1 MVFRKHGEAHF
12 NLFPQRTSQEFGLAY
27 ELFSLLGNPED
38 EAIWPVKS
46 REDLSVQLFESFM
59 GKFSAEQKAN
69 FTYKLPQRLR
79 EIDPKIDDTTLE
91 LICMM
96 LTMDPAQRP
105 SAEECLA
112 HRFFSQSPSVAT
124 NSEMPQIE

>member
-1 MVFRKHGEAHF
+1 MTKNKER
-12 NLFPQRTSQEFGLAY
+12 EFDIRIVVDVVLV
-27 ELFSLLGNPED
+27 
-38 EAIWPVKS
+38 I
-46 REDLSVQLFESFM
+46 R
-59 GKFSAEQKAN
+59 
-69 FTYKLPQRLR
+69 
-79 EIDPKIDDTTLE
+79 IDDTTLE

-124 NSEMPQIE
+124 NSE

>member
-1 MVFRKHGEAHF
+1 MVLTLSLTLLESKYYTTKVDIWSVGIILCSLVFRKHGEAHF

-59 GKFSAEQKAN
+59 GKFSA
-69 FTYKLPQRLR
+69 
-79 EIDPKIDDTTLE
+79 D
-91 LICMM
+91 
-96 LTMDPAQRP
+96 
-105 SAEECLA
+105 
-112 HRFFSQSPSVAT
+112 
-124 NSEMPQIE
+124 